1 MPAASVIAY
10 NTTGDESSHQ
20 TLLHSP
26 CWGLGMRKAPVHL
39 RRCAVGKPHI
49 HRETVVPKGGGSR
62 VGKRPT
68 CKADATELHGRA
80 RETRGNGSS
89 AKGES
94 RKRMENGS
102 HTQQIW
108 YQNQLWTCDVPSW
121 GLPKPP
127 QQITALWGLW
137 SYMTRRKQE
146 QMLFL
151 HWRIIALLCFISFCC
166 TTSRI
171 SYNVTIYP
179 LPLDSLPSTLPHPER
194 S

>member
-1 MPAASVIAY
+1 MLTPWHEEGPSALEEVCSGKASY
-10 NTTGDESSHQ
+10 PQGDCGPQ
-20 TLLHSP
+20 
-26 CWGLGMRKAPVHL
+26 G
-39 RRCAVGKPHI
+39 RRQQG
-49 HRETVVPKGGGSR
+49 R
-62 VGKRPT
+62 
-68 CKADATELHGRA
+68 KADATEFHGRA
-80 RETRGNGSS
+80 HETRGNGSS

-94 RKRMENGS
+94 RKPIENGS
-102 HTQQIW
+102 HSQQIW
-108 YQNQLWTCDVPSW
+108 YQNQLWTCDIPSW

-151 HWRIIALLCFISFCC
+151 HWRIIASRCFISFCC
-166 TTSRI
+166 TTSWI

-179 LPLDSLPSTLPHPER
+179 LPLDSLPSTPPHPER